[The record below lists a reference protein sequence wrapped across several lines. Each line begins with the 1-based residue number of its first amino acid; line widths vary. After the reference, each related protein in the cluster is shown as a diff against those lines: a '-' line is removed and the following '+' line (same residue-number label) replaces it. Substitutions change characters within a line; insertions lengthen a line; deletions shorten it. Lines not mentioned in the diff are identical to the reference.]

1 MSAALPEDRLPT
13 ATPEVAAVTGSED
26 PTEPRIMAIFDDD
39 PAVPEDAPTTVRT
52 SGTPHPKPKGAKS
65 ALASGRANGKHAER
79 SLFGVLTEVDS
90 VAKLIE
96 ADFRSDLIPDADL
109 RPCYDWAIH
118 VYELADGESAP
129 TPSMFADTDAPGHG
143 GKSWSDVLDEY
154 GIDIE
159 VTPDESVSWIIEE
172 LRGRKVT
179 KKAGEMLRRMVDAMA
194 SAPVAERVDVFVEW
208 VSRLNGEAEHLQG
221 GKSRKLTLTA
231 LSTLGIE
238 QTDWLWELT
247 PTEGR
252 IPLGELSIF
261 GGREG
266 LGKSTLTSWMAAQL
280 TRGTL
285 PGDLYG
291 RPKSVVIAATED
303 SFTRTITPRLMAA
316 GADLDRVFR
325 VDVEAD
331 ATVTTLNL
339 PSDIAALEKLIV
351 RENVGLI
358 IIDPLTSALEETVD
372 LNDYGTIT
380 NSLWPMAHMAQRVGD
395 VAIVG
400 IVHVNK
406 SGGKDAGNLIMGS
419 RAFNAVARAS
429 IMVMKHPEDDGRL
442 LVAQAKNN
450 LGRMDLEAMS
460 CRIVGTKV
468 GEGKSKDIFGT
479 YPEWGDSDPRFIT
492 ELLEASSKG
501 PAKDSPKDIAELW
514 LRTKLA
520 NGPVDSADVK
530 AEAEEADIKAHT
542 LRNARDDL
550 GVITER
556 LADVY
561 PPRFTWRLP
570 TETES

>member
-1 MSAALPEDRLPT
+1 MSIATDEIPEVETDRLLTVVHEAT
-13 ATPEVAAVTGSED
+13 ADNVPEAQPVS
-26 PTEPRIMAIFDDD
+26 PMRNFDDVS
-39 PAVPEDAPTTVRT
+39 PPST
-52 SGTPHPKPKGAKS
+52 
-65 ALASGRANGKHAER
+65 NGKTKHTRSGGRGAEK

-90 VAKLIE
+90 IAQLVA
-96 ADFRSDLIPDADL
+96 ADFRSDLIPESDL

-118 VYELADGESAP
+118 VYESSDGESAP
-129 TPSMFADTDAPGHG
+129 TPMMFADTGAPGHG
-143 GKSWSDVLDEY
+143 GKSWADVLDEY

-159 VTPDESVSWIIEE
+159 VTPDESVSWIVEE

-179 KKAGEMLRRMVDAMA
+179 KKLGEMSRRMAEDIA
-194 SAPVAERVDVFVEW
+194 SAPVAERVDIALEW
-208 VSRLNGEAEHLQG
+208 VGRFNDWADHLSG
-221 GKSRKLTLTA
+221 GTRRKLTLTA

-252 IPLGELSIF
+252 IPLGELSLF

-266 LGKSTLTSWMAAQL
+266 LGKSTLASWMGAQL

-285 PGDLYG
+285 PGNLHG
-291 RPKSVVIAATED
+291 TPKSVVIAATED

-325 VDVEAD
+325 VDVKAD
-331 ATVTTLNL
+331 AIVTTLNL
-339 PSDIAALEKLIV
+339 PPDIAELEKLIV
-351 RENVGLI
+351 QESVGLI

-450 LGRMDLEAMS
+450 LGRMDIEAMS

-501 PAKDSPKDIAELW
+501 PAKDSPKEIAELW
-514 LRTKLA
+514 LRTKLTD
-520 NGPVDSADVK
+520 GPVSATDMK
-530 AEAEEADIKAHT
+530 AEAEGADIKEHT
-542 LRNARDDL
+542 LRNAKKDL

-556 LADVY
+556 MADVY
-561 PPRFTWRLP
+561 PPQFMWRLP
-570 TETES
+570 TEDEL